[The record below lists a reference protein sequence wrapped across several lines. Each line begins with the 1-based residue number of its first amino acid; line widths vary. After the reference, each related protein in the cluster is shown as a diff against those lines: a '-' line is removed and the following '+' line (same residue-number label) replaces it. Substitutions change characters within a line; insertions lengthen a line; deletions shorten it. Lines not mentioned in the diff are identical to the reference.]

1 MIDRS
6 SGLPVTG
13 HGEGFGVSSP
23 AMLWI
28 EGGRARLVG
37 RDGQSAS
44 LDLLQADA
52 DVLGTCISIQDR
64 HSDIAFSMRDPEVFA
79 EVRANSPA
87 DLVDQL
93 DQAAAKLRKRQ
104 LTFPKVMA
112 ASIIS
117 VAILGVV
124 LFYGIIAA
132 AGWIVHSLPISF
144 DQELGKAAHRSMLEG
159 EQLNTNATVHSAMD
173 QILESLIPHLSL
185 DGIEPEMVIVESE
198 TVNAYCLPGG
208 YITVFTGLI
217 TAAESADEV
226 AGVLAHE
233 MAHATKRHGLRQ
245 LVQSLSLAVVIQAML
260 GDVTGMAALGG
271 GVEILIRQGY
281 SRDLE
286 SEADTE
292 GLLMVQAAG
301 WNPEG
306 LATFF
311 ERLEASGEGTSVPVW
326 FSSHPDP
333 GGRAESIREQMKTA
347 VPAGLQPPE
356 INWDQV
362 RAALRQ

>member
-1 MIDRS
+1 MVDTS
-6 SGLPVTG
+6 GGLPVTG
-13 HGEGFGVSSP
+13 HGGEFSVSSP

-28 EGGRARLVG
+28 EGGRARLMG

-44 LDLLQADA
+44 LDLLHARA
-52 DVLGTCISIQDR
+52 GVLGTCISIQDR
-64 HSDIAFSMRDPEVFA
+64 HSDIAFSIRNPEVFA

-93 DQAAAKLRKRQ
+93 DRAAAKLRKRQ
-104 LTFPKVMA
+104 WTFPKVMA

-117 VAILGVV
+117 VTILGVA
-124 LFYGIIAA
+124 LYYGIIAA
-132 AGWIVHSLPISF
+132 AGWMVHSLPVSF

-208 YITVFTGLI
+208 YITVFTGLL

-245 LVQSLSLAVVIQAML
+245 LVQSLSLAVAIQAML

-271 GVEILIRQGY
+271 GLEILIGQGY

-286 SEADTE
+286 AEADTE
-292 GLLMVQAAG
+292 GLQMMQAAG
-301 WNPEG
+301 WNPDG

-311 ERLEASGEGTSVPVW
+311 ERLEVSGEGVSVPVW

-333 GGRAESIREQMKTA
+333 GGRAESIREQMKT
-347 VPAGLQPPE
+347 VLPGDLLPPE
-356 INWDQV
+356 IDWDLV
-362 RAALRQ
+362 RSALEQ